1 MTTFLTERAE
11 ITDIK
16 GGRKMPDLSTRY
28 LGIDLKNPLI
38 AGASKLTGDI
48 STIQKLEEA
57 GAAAIVTSSLFEE
70 QIRIEREWLED
81 YFLDH
86 GGMHQT
92 ELNLPSYSPYSYPE
106 DHLQWL
112 KSLTDSISIPVI
124 ASLNAFR
131 RETWAQW
138 SMKLEECGIQGLE
151 LNFYSTPIDQG
162 RDSSEIEDEQIQV
175 LVEIKEKV
183 RLPISVKMSP
193 FYTNPLNMA
202 SRFSKAGADGIVM
215 FNRFFQ
221 PDIDPDSMKH
231 IFRFDLSQPMENR
244 LPLRF
249 MALLHGRI
257 HSDLCAS
264 SGVHNAT
271 DVIKMILGGAAAVQ
285 MVSSLY
291 LNGIDHVQEVIRE
304 LENWMDSKGFSNIN
318 EFRGKMDKL
327 HSSDPYAYERAQY
340 VKILLQSHESLKGQ
354 PLI

>member
-1 MTTFLTERAE
+1 
-11 ITDIK
+11 
-16 GGRKMPDLSTRY
+16 MPDLSTRY
-28 LGIDLKNPLI
+28 MGITLKNPFI
-38 AGASKLTGDI
+38 AGASKLTGDAD
-48 STIQKLEEA
+48 TIRKLEAA

-112 KSLTDSISIPVI
+112 KSSAESVSIPVI

-131 RETWAQW
+131 RETWVQW
-138 SMKLEECGIQGLE
+138 SMKLEECGVDGLE
-151 LNFYSTPIDQG
+151 LNFYSTPLDQG
-162 RDSSEIEDEQIQV
+162 RDASEIEDDQIQI

-183 RLPISVKMSP
+183 KVPVSVKMSP

-221 PDIDPDSMKH
+221 PDIEPDSMKH
-231 IFRFDLSQPMENR
+231 IFRFDLSHPMENR

-249 MALLHGRI
+249 ISLLHGRI

-264 SGVHNAT
+264 SGIHDTT
-271 DVIKMILGGAAAVQ
+271 DAIKMIMGGAAAVQ
-285 MVSSLY
+285 MVSCLY
-291 LNGIDHVQEVIRE
+291 MKGIGHLEDMIRK
-304 LENWMDSKGFSNIN
+304 LENWMNSKGFSNIN

-340 VKILLQSHESLKGQ
+340 VKILLQSRESIKGH